1 MMQAMERKTSE
12 NTNTDH
18 EEESS
23 EDEREEVVEEVKV
36 LKMLMKASTIFFI
49 KYPCMKVILML
60 NN

>member
-1 MMQAMERKTSE
+1 MERKTSE

-23 EDEREEVVEEVKV
+23 EDECEEVVEEVKV
-36 LKMLMKASTIFFI
+36 LNMLMKASNILFI
-49 KYPCMKVILML
+49 KYPCMKVILMS

>member
-1 MMQAMERKTSE
+1 MERKTSQ

-23 EDEREEVVEEVKV
+23 EDEREEVVEELKV
-36 LKMLMKASTIFFI
+36 LNMLMKASNILII
-49 KYPCMKVILML
+49 KYPCMKVILMS

>member
-1 MMQAMERKTSE
+1 MQAMERKTSE

-23 EDEREEVVEEVKV
+23 EDEHEEVVEEVKV
-36 LKMLMKASTIFFI
+36 LKMLMKASSIFFI

>member
-1 MMQAMERKTSE
+1 MERKTSE

-23 EDEREEVVEEVKV
+23 EDEHEEVFEEVKE
-36 LKMLMKASTIFFI
+36 LKMLMKASSIFFI
-49 KYPCMKVILML
+49 KYPCMKVILMS